1 MKKVMSVLVVLSL
14 LFTVCVP
21 AFAGANVDALT
32 DAQQKQVADLVLSSV
47 EKGNDPE
54 TIMGRTIIKNTV
66 TTGIT
71 DYSEYK
77 AAYDNDASSIRALV
91 SEAVAAVKADAGF
104 SDSAAAALTTSITG
118 AIIDKI
124 NPAETTTGGT
134 TQKPDDSS
142 DLSEDLQK
150 YVDVLS
156 KLNAT
161 QIQSV
166 LVSLIGNKVITLDDG
181 KAIVNEL
188 YKNKTITAA
197 ERDTILAAISSDE
210 ATTGVLDEIF
220 KGYTPTDLAQL
231 FRGFGDAI
239 STITTAL
246 ANLFKG
252 DSDNNGNNNNGNNS
266 NGNTSNPTDIPATG
280 DYAIPA
286 VAAVALVAGAALV
299 LTRKKNGNDE

>member
-1 MKKVMSVLVVLSL
+1 MKKVMSVLIVLSL

-32 DAQQKQVADLVLSSV
+32 DAQQKQVADLVLASV

-54 TIMGRTIIKNTV
+54 TIMGRTVIKNNV
-66 TTGIT
+66 LAGIT

-77 AAYDNDASSIRALV
+77 AAYDSDASSIRTLV
-91 SEAVAAVKADAGF
+91 SEAVTAVKADAGF
-104 SDSAAAALTTSITG
+104 SESAAAALTTLITG

-124 NPAETTTGGT
+124 DPPETTTGGT
-134 TQKPDDSS
+134 TTPSTPS
-142 DLSEDLQK
+142 EDLSDELQK

-156 KLNAT
+156 KLNAK
-161 QIQSV
+161 QIESV

-188 YKNKTITAA
+188 YKNKTITAE
-197 ERDTILAAISSDE
+197 ERDTIMAAISSDE

-220 KGYTPTDLAQL
+220 KGYTPADLAQL

-239 STITTAL
+239 STITSAL

-252 DSDNNGNNNNGNNS
+252 GDNGNNNGNNGS
-266 NGNTSNPTDIPATG
+266 NSNTSNPTDIPATG

-286 VAAVALVAGAALV
+286 VTAVALAAGVALI
-299 LTRKKNGNDE
+299 LTRKKNGKDE

>member
-32 DAQQKQVADLVLSSV
+32 DAQQKQVADLVLASV

-54 TIMGRTIIKNTV
+54 TIMGRTIIKNNV
-66 TTGIT
+66 LAGIT

-77 AAYDNDASSIRALV
+77 AAYDNDASSIRTLV
-91 SEAVAAVKADAGF
+91 SEAVTAVKADAGF
-104 SDSAAAALTTSITG
+104 SESAAAALTTLITG

-124 NPAETTTGGT
+124 DPPETTTGGT

-188 YKNKTITAA
+188 YKNKTITAD
-197 ERDTILAAISSDE
+197 ERDTIMAAISSDE

-220 KGYTPTDLAQL
+220 KGYTPADLAQL

-239 STITTAL
+239 STITSAL
-246 ANLFKG
+246 ANLFK
-252 DSDNNGNNNNGNNS
+252 SNNGGDNNNGNNGN

-286 VAAVALVAGAALV
+286 VTAVALAAGAALI
-299 LTRKKNGNDE
+299 LTRKKNGKDE

>member
-32 DAQQKQVADLVLSSV
+32 DAQQKQVADLVLASV

-54 TIMGRTIIKNTV
+54 TIMGRTIIKNNV
-66 TTGIT
+66 LAGIT
-71 DYSEYK
+71 DYSKYK

-91 SEAVAAVKADAGF
+91 SEAVTAVKADAGF
-104 SDSAAAALTTSITG
+104 SESAAAALTTLITG

-124 NPAETTTGGT
+124 DPPETTTGGT

-142 DLSEDLQK
+142 DLSEELQK

-156 KLNAT
+156 KLNAK
-161 QIQSV
+161 QIESV

-188 YKNKTITAA
+188 YKNKTITAE
-197 ERDTILAAISSDE
+197 ERDTIMAAISSDE

-220 KGYTPTDLAQL
+220 KGYTPADLAQL

-239 STITTAL
+239 STITSAL
-246 ANLFKG
+246 ANLFK
-252 DSDNNGNNNNGNNS
+252 NNNGGNNNGGNN
-266 NGNTSNPTDIPATG
+266 
-280 DYAIPA
+280 
-286 VAAVALVAGAALV
+286 
-299 LTRKKNGNDE
+299 

>member
-32 DAQQKQVADLVLSSV
+32 DAQQKQVADLVLASV

-54 TIMGRTIIKNTV
+54 TIMGRTIIKNNV
-66 TTGIT
+66 LAGIT

-77 AAYDNDASSIRALV
+77 AAYDNDASSIRTLV
-91 SEAVAAVKADAGF
+91 SEAVTAVKADAGF
-104 SDSAAAALTTSITG
+104 SESAAAALTTLITG

-124 NPAETTTGGT
+124 DPPETTTGGT

-142 DLSEDLQK
+142 DLSDDLQK

-156 KLNAT
+156 KLNAK
-161 QIQSV
+161 QIESV

-188 YKNKTITAA
+188 YKNKTITAE
-197 ERDTILAAISSDE
+197 ERDTIMAAISSDE

-220 KGYTPTDLAQL
+220 KGYTPADLAQL

-239 STITTAL
+239 STITSAL
-246 ANLFKG
+246 ANLFK
-252 DSDNNGNNNNGNNS
+252 NNNGGNNNGGNNGG

-286 VAAVALVAGAALV
+286 VTAVALAAGVALL
-299 LTRKKNGNDE
+299 LTRKKNGKDE

>member
-32 DAQQKQVADLVLSSV
+32 DAQQKQVADLVLASV
-47 EKGNDPE
+47 EKGYDPE
-54 TIMGRTIIKNTV
+54 TIMGRTVIKNNV
-66 TTGIT
+66 IAGIT
-71 DYSEYK
+71 DYSAYK
-77 AAYDNDASSIRALV
+77 TAYDNDASSLKALV
-91 SEAVAAVKADAGF
+91 SAAVAAVKADAGF
-104 SDSAAAALTTSITG
+104 SDSAAAALTTLITG
-118 AIIDKI
+118 AIIDTI
-124 NPAETTTGGT
+124 YPTETTTSAT

-142 DLSEDLQK
+142 ELSEDLQK

-166 LVSLIGNKVITLDDG
+166 LVSLIGNKVITLDEG

-188 YKNKTITAA
+188 YKNKTITAE

-210 ATTGVLDEIF
+210 ATTGALDKIF
-220 KGYTPTDLAQL
+220 EGYTPADLAQL

-239 STITTAL
+239 STITSAL
-246 ANLFKG
+246 ANLLKK
-252 DSDNNGNNNNGNNS
+252 DSNNNNNNGNNS
-266 NGNTSNPTDIPATG
+266 NSGSNSNPTDIPATG

-286 VAAVALVAGAALV
+286 VTAVALAAGAVLL
-299 LTRKKNGNDE
+299 LTRKKKDKDE

>member
-32 DAQQKQVADLVLSSV
+32 DAQQKQVADLVLASV
-47 EKGNDPE
+47 EKGYDPE
-54 TIMGRTIIKNTV
+54 TIMGRTVIKNNV
-66 TTGIT
+66 IAGIT
-71 DYSEYK
+71 DYSAYK
-77 AAYDNDASSIRALV
+77 TAYDNDASSLKALV
-91 SEAVAAVKADAGF
+91 SAAVAAVKADAGF
-104 SDSAAAALTTSITG
+104 SDSAAAALTTLITG
-118 AIIDKI
+118 AIIDTI
-124 NPAETTTGGT
+124 YPTETTTSAT

-142 DLSEDLQK
+142 ELSEDLQK

-166 LVSLIGNKVITLDDG
+166 LVSLIGNKVITLDEG

-188 YKNKTITAA
+188 YKNKTITAE

-210 ATTGVLDEIF
+210 ATTGALDKIF
-220 KGYTPTDLAQL
+220 EGYTPADLAQL

-239 STITTAL
+239 STITSAL
-246 ANLFKG
+246 ANLLKK
-252 DSDNNGNNNNGNNS
+252 DSNNNNNNGNNS
-266 NGNTSNPTDIPATG
+266 NSGSNSNPTDIPATG

-286 VAAVALVAGAALV
+286 VTAVALAAGAVLL
-299 LTRKKNGNDE
+299 LTRKKNDKDE